1 MSAWALVACSTV
13 VLQYLVVSTT
23 TTVRLS
29 EEERELLAELA
40 DEYGSQTGA
49 IRQGLLLLARE
60 SGQRKA
66 LRAFLREWAED
77 AGPPD
82 PEDVAAMRRRYF
94 DL

>member
-1 MSAWALVACSTV
+1 MSCSTV
-13 VLQYLVVSTT
+13 VLQSWTVSAT

-29 EEERELLAELA
+29 EEERELLSELA

-49 IRQGLLLLARE
+49 IRRGLLLLARE

-66 LRAFLREWAED
+66 LREFLREWAEE

-94 DL
+94 TP